1 MQSFHS
7 RDYIH
12 FLETHSN
19 QSDSGDEEEMED
31 MDTYGLGERVAQLVF
46 STHPFPGVHTEFF
59 AVGGDTSQ
67 NFDVV

>member
-31 MDTYGLGERVAQLVF
+31 MDTYGLGERVARPVS
-46 STHPFPGVHTEFF
+46 STHPSQGFI
-59 AVGGDTSQ
+59 Q
-67 NFDVV
+67 NFSLGGGGHITKFRC